1 MAGGSSV
8 DDVGV
13 RVQYVQSP
21 PKMGRALTV
30 GPPSFLGKQATMMA
44 ASNSLPT
51 RNEEYGTR
59 EYWCALTHHLCFLL
73 SFFLFRDQRY
83 AQ

>member
-21 PKMGRALTV
+21 PKMGRALR
-30 GPPSFLGKQATMMA
+30 PSEFSRQA
-44 ASNSLPT
+44 SDDD
-51 RNEEYGTR
+51 G
-59 EYWCALTHHLCFLL
+59 C
-73 SFFLFRDQRY
+73 
-83 AQ
+83 